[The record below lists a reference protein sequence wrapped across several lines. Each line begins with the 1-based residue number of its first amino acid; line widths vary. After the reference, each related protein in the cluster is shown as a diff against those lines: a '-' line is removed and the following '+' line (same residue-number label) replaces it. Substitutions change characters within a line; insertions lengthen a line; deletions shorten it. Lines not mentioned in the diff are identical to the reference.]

1 MILLQIHNQDKHSR
15 QESHHKAFTLL
26 ELLVVLAVLGV
37 FSVIAY
43 PNISGWITDREVK
56 EEVYETVAFIK
67 ERKAEVTSGKYGMT
81 QIVLKPNLEV
91 YTMSPEKFFNTYQD
105 ISSNSSYKSNR
116 QCDYGYRQS
125 GFQRNRSLE
134 TLKLSVSNNDSEV
147 HVYPNGAHNPSSTS
161 LCITKDGS
169 IKFMRL
175 RKTDRD
181 PSTNQNVDMFV
192 FCSKSNT
199 NQNTCKFNANF
210 DHMYKLNIDN
220 FQNIKV
226 YKKNKNKNSWIKI
239 DG

>member
-1 MILLQIHNQDKHSR
+1 MKKKI
-15 QESHHKAFTLL
+15 KAFTIL

-37 FSVIAY
+37 FSAIAY
-43 PNISGWITDREVK
+43 PNISSWITDREVK
-56 EEVYETVAFIK
+56 KEVYETVAFIK
-67 ERKAEVTSGKYGMT
+67 ERKAEVTSGTYGMT
-81 QIVLKPNLEV
+81 QIVLKPNIEV
-91 YTMSPEKFFNTYQD
+91 YTMSPQNFFNTYQD
-105 ISSNSSYKSNR
+105 ISSTSSYKSSR

-125 GFQRNRSLE
+125 GFQRNRNLE
-134 TLKLSVSNNDSEV
+134 TLRFQINVSPV
-147 HVYPNGAHNPSSTS
+147 QVYPNGAHNPSATY

-220 FQNIKV
+220 FQNVKV

>member
-1 MILLQIHNQDKHSR
+1 MNQKLSG
-15 QESHHKAFTLL
+15 FTLL

-43 PNISGWITDREVK
+43 PNISSWITDREVK
-56 EEVYETVAFIK
+56 GEVYETVSFIK
-67 ERKAEVTSGKYGMT
+67 ERKAEVTNGKYGMI
-81 QIVLKPNLEV
+81 QIALKPNIEV
-91 YTMSPEKFFNTYQD
+91 YTMSPQNFFNTYQD
-105 ISSNSSYKSNR
+105 ISSNSTYKSNR

-134 TLKLSVSNNDSEV
+134 TLKLSVSNNESVV
-147 HVYPNGAHNPSSTS
+147 HVYPNAAHNPTGTF

-181 PSTNQNVDMFV
+181 PATNQNVDMFV

-199 NQNTCKFNANF
+199 NQNTCKFDANF
-210 DHMYKLNIDN
+210 DHMYKLNIDS
-220 FQNIKV
+220 FMNIKV
-226 YKKNKNKNSWIKI
+226 YKKNRNKNSWIKI